1 MIVVSAQ
8 QVTSSISTMTFV
20 FNVQFGRLEDIYVYI
35 NGIRVREG
43 ANIILV
49 IDTPLTLLYQYG
61 GTSQSYTTATVFN
74 DQTCLQEDDWDGSPL
89 IYVQI
94 GK

>member
-1 MIVVSAQ
+1 MFQLQ

-20 FNVQFGRLEDIYVYI
+20 FNVQFGRLEDI

-49 IDTPLTLLYQYG
+49 IDTPLTRYLLYQYG

-74 DQTCLQEDDWDGSPL
+74 NQTCLQEDDRNGSPL